1 MSNAVTEALD
11 KIADELEQ
19 AGKKEEALELDKVSD
34 TIDKS
39 AVEDVTGAEELIAAD
54 LTLIETAVGEVD
66 AADREIEAAWEA
78 IEAARKRKKKWVK
91 GINLKKGRLTSYKR
105 PGESM
110 SAAAERA
117 LRSDDPSVRGM
128 GSFYMASRKFKH
140 GKGKHE

>member
-34 TIDKS
+34 TIDKA
-39 AVEDVTGAEELIAAD
+39 AVEDITGAEELIAAD
-54 LTLIETAVGEVD
+54 VALIETAVNEVD
-66 AADREIEAAWEA
+66 ASDREIEATWET

-110 SAAAERA
+110 EDAAERA
-117 LRSDDPSVRGM
+117 LKSDDAGVRGT
-128 GSFYMASRKFKH
+128 GSFYFASRKFKH